1 MIYIDTGAFIARYL
15 YKDQHHSASVKYWE
29 QIENSNKR
37 CFTSNFVLDET
48 LTLLAR
54 RTDYKFASRRGRN
67 ILLSGA
73 FTIIRPAYED
83 ELLALNI
90 FEKYSDLEISFTDC
104 ISFVLINKNKINSVF
119 SFDKHFSILG
129 FNVFPPTTHR

>member
-1 MIYIDTGAFIARYL
+1 MGIFPVTFLKTMIY
-15 YKDQHHSASVKYWE
+15 
-29 QIENSNKR
+29 
-37 CFTSNFVLDET
+37 
-48 LTLLAR
+48 
-54 RTDYKFASRRGRN
+54 
-67 ILLSGA
+67 
-73 FTIIRPAYED
+73 
-83 ELLALNI
+83 I